1 VIEPLAA
8 GPLTNTIGR
17 DDMPRRIR
25 RAAPVVIAL
34 CVGLLLGGSVV
45 DRVSARKDIYSYLD
59 LFTDALD
66 KVERGYVDEVDTK
79 EVMYGAIRG
88 MLETLDPYSMFLDED
103 EFRDFQ
109 VTTEGEF
116 GGLGIQITVRDGVL
130 TVVSPVEG
138 TPAFDLG
145 IQSGDRIVGI
155 EGESTHG
162 ITVDGAIKKLRGEP
176 GTKVDITIRREG
188 VEELLDYTVTR
199 DIIKI
204 DSVPYSFMMDGDV
217 GYVRVA
223 RFSRTSADELNE
235 KLDELEAQGMKS
247 LVIDLR
253 SNPGGL
259 LTQAVDVSD
268 IFLDTGEL
276 IVSTR
281 GRMQGQEQTFHART
295 PARFDRDFP
304 MVVLVNGGSASA
316 SEILAGAIQDWDR
329 GIVVGTTSFGK
340 GSVQTLMRLRPLT
353 KECAMKLTTAK
364 WYMASGRAIEKPE
377 RWAGEQDV
385 ADAGDEGAEET
396 EESRPEYRTAAG
408 RLVYGGGGVTPD
420 IEIEPRL
427 RPDVVVDL
435 ERREEFFEFAIEY
448 AAAHDLPDGRI
459 EVTDAMWSEFVSFL
473 ERDSFEYEAEQLDE
487 HREDVELA
495 IRRDMTRRLRSRE
508 EAYVVAIEGDS
519 QVREAGELASKADDL
534 GDLFDLA
541 VEFAEANSDE

>member
-1 VIEPLAA
+1 MK
-8 GPLTNTIGR
+8 R
-17 DDMPRRIR
+17 SMPII
-25 RAAPVVIAL
+25 IAL
-34 CVGLLLGGSVV
+34 LVGVIIGGWFVE
-45 DRVSARKDIYSYLD
+45 RVSARKDIYSYLD

-66 KVERGYVDEVDTK
+66 KVERGYVEDVESK
-79 EVMYGAIRG
+79 ELMYGAIRG
-88 MLETLDPYSMFLDED
+88 MLSSLDPYSMFLDEE

-138 TPAFDLG
+138 TPAYDLG
-145 IQSGDRIVGI
+145 IQSGDRIVRI
-155 EGESTHG
+155 EGESSHG
-162 ITVDGAIKKLRGEP
+162 ITVDEAISKLRGEP

-188 VEELLDYTVTR
+188 VEEFLEYTVTR

-204 DSVPYSFMMDGDV
+204 DSVPYATILDGDV

-223 RFSRTSADELNE
+223 RFSRTSAEELSA
-235 KLDELEAQGMKS
+235 KLDELEQAGMKS
-247 LVIDLR
+247 LILDLR

-276 IVSTR
+276 IVSTK
-281 GRMQGQEQTFHART
+281 GRMQGQDQSFHART
-295 PARFDRDFP
+295 PARFDSDFP
-304 MVVLVNGGSASA
+304 IVVLVNGGSASA

-364 WYMASGRAIEKPE
+364 WYTASGRAIEKPE
-377 RWAGEQDV
+377 RWTAL
-385 ADAGDEGAEET
+385 ADAGEDEEVEGEEA
-396 EESRPEYRTAAG
+396 RPEFRTAAG
-408 RLVYGGGGVTPD
+408 RIVYGGGGVTPD
-420 IEIEPRL
+420 IEIEPQL
-427 RPDVVVDL
+427 RPDLVVDL

-448 AAAHDLPDGRI
+448 AASNDLPDGKI
-459 EVTDAMWSEFVSFL
+459 EVGSAMWSEFVDFL
-473 ERDSFEYEAEQLDE
+473 GRDEFEFDLDELNE

-508 EAYVVAIEGDS
+508 DAYVVALEGDT
-519 QVREAGELASKADDL
+519 QVSEAARIAGDASTL
-534 GDLFDLA
+534 EDLFDEA
-541 VEFAEANSDE
+541 DAYAESIE

>member
-1 VIEPLAA
+1 M
-8 GPLTNTIGR
+8 T
-17 DDMPRRIR
+17 RRMR
-25 RAAPVVIAL
+25 RATPILVAL
-34 CVGLLLGGSVV
+34 LVGVLIGGWFVE
-45 DRVSARKDIYSYLD
+45 RVSARKDIYSYLD
-59 LFTDALD
+59 LFTDTLD
-66 KVERGYVDEVDTK
+66 KVERAYVEDVESK
-79 EVMYGAIRG
+79 ELMYGAIRG
-88 MLETLDPYSMFLDED
+88 MLGSLDPYSMFLDED
-103 EFRDFQ
+103 QFRNFQ
-109 VTTEGEF
+109 VATEGEF

-138 TPAFDLG
+138 TPAYDLG

-155 EGESTHG
+155 EGESTRG
-162 ITVDGAIKKLRGEP
+162 ITVDQAIMKLRGEP

-188 VEELLDYTVTR
+188 VEELLEYTVTR

-204 DSVPYSFMMDGDV
+204 DSVPYSMMLDGDV

-223 RFSRTSADELNE
+223 RFSRTSTDELSAR
-235 KLDELEAQGMKS
+235 LDELEDGGMTS
-247 LVIDLR
+247 LILDLR

-281 GRMQGQEQTFHART
+281 GRMQGQDQSFHART

-304 MVVLVNGGSASA
+304 IVVLVNGGSASA

-377 RWAGEQDV
+377 RWTGIADSGEEE
-385 ADAGDEGAEET
+385 EGEEG
-396 EESRPEYRTAAG
+396 EEARPEYRTAAG
-408 RLVYGGGGVTPD
+408 RIVYGGGGVTPD

-427 RPDVVVDL
+427 RSDIVVDL
-435 ERREEFFEFAIEY
+435 ERRGEFFEFAIEY
-448 AAAHDLPDGRI
+448 AAMHELPEGSISVDDG
-459 EVTDAMWSEFVSFL
+459 MWSEFVEFL
-473 ERDSFEYEAEQLDE
+473 GRDEFEFDAAELDE
-487 HREDVELA
+487 HREDIVLA
-495 IRRDMTRRLRSRE
+495 VRRDMTRRLRGRD
-508 EAYVVAIEGDS
+508 EAYVVALEGDT
-519 QVREAGELASKADDL
+519 QVTEASGLAADASSLDDL
-534 GDLFDLA
+534 F
-541 VEFAEANSDE
+541 ETAEAYVESEEE

>member
-1 VIEPLAA
+1 MTRRLSWASTVVLA
-8 GPLTNTIGR
+8 L
-17 DDMPRRIR
+17 
-25 RAAPVVIAL
+25 L
-34 CVGLLLGGSVV
+34 VGVLVGGWFVE
-45 DRVSARKDIYSYLD
+45 RVSARKDIYSYLD
-59 LFTDALD
+59 LFTDTLD
-66 KVERGYVDEVDTK
+66 KVERGYVEDVDSK
-79 EVMYGAIRG
+79 ELMYGAIRG
-88 MLETLDPYSMFLDED
+88 MLATLDPYSMFLDEE

-138 TPAFDLG
+138 TPAYDLG

-162 ITVDGAIKKLRGEP
+162 ITVDEAITKLRGEP
-176 GTKVDITIRREG
+176 GTKVNITIRREG
-188 VEELLDYTVTR
+188 LEELLDYTVTR

-204 DSVPYSFMMDGDV
+204 DSVPYAVLLDGDV

-223 RFSRTSADELNE
+223 RFSRTSAEELSA
-235 KLDELEAQGMKS
+235 KLDELEEAGMKS
-247 LVIDLR
+247 LVLDLR

-281 GRMQGQEQTFHART
+281 GRMQGQNQSFHART
-295 PARFDRDFP
+295 PARFSRDFP
-304 MVVLVNGGSASA
+304 IVVLVNGGSASA

-377 RWAGEQDV
+377 RWTAM
-385 ADAGDEGAEET
+385 ADAGDAEEGGET
-396 EESRPEYRTAAG
+396 KEERPEYRTAGG
-408 RLVYGGGGVTPD
+408 RVVYGGGGVTPD
-420 IEIEPRL
+420 IEIEPQT
-427 RPDVVVDL
+427 RPDLVVDL

-448 AAAHDLPDGRI
+448 AASHELRDGAI
-459 EVTDAMWSEFVSFL
+459 TVDANMWSEFVDFL
-473 ERDSFEYEAEQLDE
+473 GRDEFEFDPDE
-487 HREDVELA
+487 LNEVREDVELA

-508 EAYVVAIEGDS
+508 DAYVVALEGDT
-519 QVREAGELASKADDL
+519 QVKEATGIAGSASNL
-534 GDLFDLA
+534 EDLFDLA
-541 VEFAEANSDE
+541 EQFAQSEEE